1 MRILAADFPPWAIFL
16 IVLGVFAFIAI
27 VAYIIHRILRFRLKE
42 DESKNKEEDEK
53 KFAEEELN
61 RILQPVEDEE
71 VAKQIEDYK
80 EDE

>member
-42 DESKNKEEDEK
+42 DEHKEDDEQ
-53 KFAEEELN
+53 KFAQEELD
-61 RILQPVEDEE
+61 RILQPVEDDEIS
-71 VAKQIEDYK
+71 KQIQDYK

>member
-1 MRILAADFPPWAIFL
+1 MRFYADEFPGWAIFL
-16 IVLGVFAFIAI
+16 IVLGFFALIAI

-42 DESKNKEEDEK
+42 DEKKEDDEK
-53 KFAEEELN
+53 KFAQEELD

-71 VAKQIEDYK
+71 VAKQIENYK

>member
-42 DESKNKEEDEK
+42 DEGNKEEDEK
-53 KFAEEELN
+53 KFAQEELD
-61 RILQPVEDEE
+61 RILQPVEDEKI
-71 VAKQIEDYK
+71 AKQIEDYK